1 MVTWKLLKRCQ
12 EYLYFL
18 YSLLGFFFKTI
29 FKDVEKSVN
38 EMYKYF
44 DGSSN
49 LLTSINM
56 IQLCSLLW
64 KKQNTIY
71 LLFKYVKIFNEETIT
86 WS

>member
-71 LLFKYVKIFNEETIT
+71 LQYKYVKIFNEETIT